1 MLTSVRNACLVL
13 KSFRLTSPEL
23 GITEI
28 AKLTQLP
35 KSTVYKLVA
44 TLCAEG
50 FLEKNPVTGRYRPA
64 VQLFEM
70 SQMVL
75 HRIQLTEEALP
86 FMRALA
92 QQSGETVLL
101 SLYENGEVI
110 WILKIEGT
118 YALKVYS
125 EVGRRNPVYAA
136 ASGKAMMAFMEQEEL
151 ERLFSLPWRPLTPKT
166 NVDKAAIR
174 KELEDIRRVGY
185 ATQFEEIDEGI
196 ASIAA
201 PIFDHLGRPVA
212 AVVVAGA
219 VTRLKGETLKTLGTL
234 VKKTASEISRH
245 LGYSS
250 TKPEFTQRA
259 KA

>member
-1 MLTSVRNACLVL
+1 
-13 KSFRLTSPEL
+13 
-23 GITEI
+23 
-28 AKLTQLP
+28 
-35 KSTVYKLVA
+35 VA
-44 TLCAEG
+44 TLNAEG
-50 FLEKNPVTGRYRPA
+50 FLEKNPVSGRYRPA

-92 QQSGETVLL
+92 QQSGETVML
-101 SLYENGEVI
+101 SLYEDGEVI
-110 WILKIEGT
+110 WILKIDGP

-151 ERLFSLPWRPLTPKT
+151 DHIFSLPWHPLTPKT
-166 NVDKAAIR
+166 NIDKEAVL
-174 KELEDIRRVGY
+174 KELESIRSIGY

-196 ASIAA
+196 ASVAA

-219 VTRLKGETLKTLGTL
+219 VTRFKGETLKTLGAM
-234 VKKTASEISRH
+234 VHNTASEISRH
-245 LGYSS
+245 LGYS
-250 TKPEFTQRA
+250 TIKQEFRQIF
-259 KA
+259 KK